1 MTDEILEHY
10 GVARRSGRY
19 EYGSGK
25 DPQRSKDFL
34 SKVDEYRSKGMSDKE
49 IATELGLN
57 TTQFRNQIAWANQD
71 RKQVLLDG
79 IISRSERGLNN
90 VQIAND
96 LNISEA
102 SVRNYLANKDSA
114 KFNKLDNIVDS
125 LKESIEN
132 VEYLDIGIGTELQM
146 GISRNKLQNAVAKL
160 KEEGYV
166 EHEIYIKRLTDPSKY
181 TTVTVLTKEKDLDV
195 VKRNSEKI
203 RPPQVWTEDGGET
216 MIKVKN
222 PKSIDW
228 DRISIEYAEAGGTD
242 KDGLIEMR
250 RGAKDLDLG
259 NSKYA
264 QVRIAVGGTHYLKG
278 MAMYADDLPDGVD
291 IRFNTNKSKTTAKAD
306 VLKEMKLGKDN
317 VFGATIS
324 RQKGAL
330 NIVNEEGDWDTWSSG
345 LSSQMLSKQP
355 ISLVK
360 DRLDVTYKKALDDYK
375 EIMSLN
381 NPLVRKHL
389 LESYDNEVNSKA
401 KHLKVL
407 GLPRTKGHVILPYP
421 ELSPNEVYAPNYKNG
436 EKLVLVRYPHGGTF
450 ELPELT
456 VNNKNK
462 KAKGTI
468 GNALDAIGI
477 HPSVATKLSG
487 ADFDGDTVYAIPNNN
502 RKIKTSRALKE
513 LKNFDPSMY
522 KVGPDSHAIIR
533 KLNPKTGEM
542 ESTGLTITS
551 DYKQKQMGLVSN
563 LITDMTIKGA
573 SQSEIARAVKHS
585 MVVIDSEKHKLNW
598 KKSAED
604 NAIGALQKKYQ
615 TYVSNVD
622 GKKHQAASTL
632 ISRSKHTFDVE
643 EVNPKTGKTKMVKK
657 SIIDMV
663 PDATYLSSGTA
674 VENLYAGYINNLKV
688 VSSNVKKDLAKT
700 PSIKKDPA
708 MAKKYSA
715 EVASLD
721 SKLKA
726 ALLNAPRERQ
736 AQILGTSM
744 YYKNLDYE
752 MSKKEKKRLRAQS
765 IVTARDKVGAERKE
779 VVITDREWEAIQK
792 GAISNEKFD
801 KILRNADMDKVK
813 KLATPKPSNAM
824 SSSKISKVKTLL
836 DNGYTYAEVAAAVGV
851 STTTIRDV
859 VIEERK

>member
-1 MTDEILEHY
+1 MGIMTDEILEHY

-34 SKVDEYRSKGMSDKE
+34 SKVDEYRAKGMNDKE
-49 IATELGLN
+49 IANELNLN
-57 TTQFRNQIAWANQD
+57 TTQFRNQIAWANQE

-90 VQIAND
+90 VQIANE

-102 SVRNYLANKDSA
+102 SVRNYLANKDSV
-114 KFNKLDNIVDS
+114 KFNKLDNIADS

-132 VEYLDIGIGTELQM
+132 VEYLDVGVGTELQM
-146 GISRNKLQNAVAKL
+146 GISRNTLKNAVAKL

-181 TTVTVLTKEKDLDV
+181 TTVTVLTKEKDLEV

-216 MIKVKN
+216 MIKVKD

-228 DRISIEYAEAGGTD
+228 DRISIEYAETGGTD

-306 VLKEMKLGKDN
+306 VLKEMKVGKDN
-317 VFGATIS
+317 VFGATIA

-355 ISLVK
+355 INLVK
-360 DRLDVTYKKALDDYK
+360 DRLDVTYKKVLDDYK

-389 LESYDNEVNSKA
+389 LEAYDNEVNSKA

-502 RKIKTSRALKE
+502 RQIKTSRALKE
-513 LKNFDPSMY
+513 LKNFDPNVY
-522 KVGPDSHAIIR
+522 KVDH
-533 KLNPKTGEM
+533 K
-542 ESTGLTITS
+542 TITP

-585 MVVIDSEKHKLNW
+585 MVVIDAEKHNLNW

-615 TYVSNVD
+615 TYVSKVD

-632 ISRSKHTFDVE
+632 ISRSKKTYDVE
-643 EVNPKTGKTKMVKK
+643 EVNPKTGKTKIVKK

-688 VSSNVKKDLAKT
+688 VSNNVKKDLAKT

-721 SKLKA
+721 AKLKT

-736 AQILGTSM
+736 AQILATSM

-752 MSKKEKKRLRAQS
+752 MSKKEKKRLRSQS
-765 IVTARDKVGAERKE
+765 LVTARDMVGAKRKE

-813 KLATPKPSNAM
+813 KLATPKPSNVM
-824 SSSKISKVKTLL
+824 SSSKINKAKTLL
-836 DNGYTYAEVAAAVGV
+836 ANGYTYAEVAAAVGV